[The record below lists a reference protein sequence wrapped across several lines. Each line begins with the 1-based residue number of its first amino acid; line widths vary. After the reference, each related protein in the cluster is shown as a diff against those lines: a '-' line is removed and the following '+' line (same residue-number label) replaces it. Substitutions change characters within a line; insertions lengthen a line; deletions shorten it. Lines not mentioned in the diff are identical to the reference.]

1 MTKIKR
7 GEQAPGFE
15 GIGRNGEAISL
26 AGMKGKKL
34 ILYFYPKDDTP
45 GCTAEACDL
54 NDHYE
59 RWIEEGFEVVGIS
72 PDSEKSHEKFIRKYG
87 LKFHLLSDPQH
98 EIMEKYGVWGEKKMY
113 GKTYMGVLR
122 TTFIIDE
129 TGMVQEVITN
139 VDTKNHSHQIK
150 ELLNT

>member
-1 MTKIKR
+1 MTKILK
-7 GEQAPGFE
+7 GDQAPGFE
-15 GIGRNGEAISL
+15 GTGRNGETISL

-54 NDHYE
+54 NNNYGT
-59 RWIEEGFEVVGIS
+59 WLKEGFEVVGIS
-72 PDSEKSHEKFIRKYG
+72 PDSEKSHQKFIQKYG
-87 LKFHLLSDPQH
+87 LKFHLLSDTEH

-139 VDTKNHSHQIK
+139 VDTKNHSHQIIDI
-150 ELLNT
+150 LNT